1 MALFKSKT
9 SRVRPR
15 KREKKNYRSDQFLLN
30 PEQRIPKKQQKIQK
44 IKKHHY
50 DFISSQNGS
59 GEAVKERK
67 KKFIDPISSYLT
79 RNREFQKDSKK
90 IQKIKNIVMD
100 SFQAKTGWN
109 QLRKR
114 KKNYRSDQL
123 VPDQEQKISKKQQK
137 N

>member
-1 MALFKSKT
+1 MALFQSKT

-50 DFISSQNGS
+50 DFISSQNGL
-59 GEAVKERK
+59 GEAVKER
-67 KKFIDPISSYLT
+67 
-79 RNREFQKDSKK
+79 EKK
-90 IQKIKNIVMD
+90 I
-100 SFQAKTGWN
+100 
-109 QLRKR
+109 
-114 KKNYRSDQL
+114 YRSDQFL
-123 VPDQEQKISKKQQK
+123 PDPEQGIPKRQQK